1 MNKKTF
7 LLLLALSLLAY
18 WLIVPV
24 RGYSFSVAESL
35 HSLAFFVLTFWA
47 LWKYAPKIGVKKVML
62 PLLLPWVPELLI
74 LRVFDRSAD
83 FSLSITVLP
92 LLAMGM
98 ALLLYYYRKVWLLLL
113 SLALWLLL
121 ATEVKSRYVE
131 WVAYGDMS
139 QTNVQLSSYTVTDS
153 VGALR
158 LSDIQGDYLVL
169 DVWSSTC
176 GVCRREM
183 PNVQALRDAYCDD
196 ARVEVASLFVF
207 TNEKETVHDG
217 HRIMRQLGCDI
228 PVYGV
233 EYDSELLDR
242 CGIER
247 FPRVVI
253 LDKKRDLIFNG
264 SLEFAERKL
273 KELTARVV

>member
-24 RGYSFSVAESL
+24 RGYRFSVAESL

-62 PLLLPWVPELLI
+62 PLLLPWVPELM
-74 LRVFDRSAD
+74 LRVFDRSTD
-83 FSLSITVLP
+83 LSLSATVLP
-92 LLAMGM
+92 LLAMGIAM
-98 ALLLYYYRKVWLLLL
+98 LLYYYRKVWLLLL

-131 WVAYGDMS
+131 WVAYGDMP
-139 QTNVQLSSYTVTDS
+139 QTNVRLSAYTVTDS
-153 VGALR
+153 VGTLR

-183 PNVQALRDAYCDD
+183 PNVQALRDAYCGD

-207 TNEKETVHDG
+207 TNEEETVHDG

-228 PVYGV
+228 PVYGIAQ
-233 EYDSELLDR
+233 SSGLLED

-247 FPRVVI
+247 FPRVLI
-253 LDKKRDLIFNG
+253 LDAKRELVFNG
-264 SLEFAERKL
+264 GLEFAERKL
-273 KELTARVV
+273 KSLQ

>member
-24 RGYSFSVAESL
+24 RGYRFSVAESL

-47 LWKYAPKIGVKKVML
+47 LWKYASKVGAKKVML
-62 PLLLPWVPELLI
+62 PLLLPWVPELM
-74 LRVFDRSAD
+74 LRVFDRSTD
-83 FSLSITVLP
+83 LSLSGTVLP
-92 LLAMGM
+92 LLAMGIAM
-98 ALLLYYYRKVWLLLL
+98 LLYYYRKVWLLLL

-131 WVAYGDMS
+131 WVAYGDML
-139 QTNVQLSSYTVTDS
+139 QTNVQLSSYIVTDS

-183 PNVQALRDAYCDD
+183 PNVQALRDAYCNDD
-196 ARVEVASLFVF
+196 RVEVASLFVF

-228 PVYGV
+228 PVYGIAQ
-233 EYDSELLDR
+233 SSGLLED
-242 CGIER
+242 CGIES
-247 FPRVVI
+247 FPRVLI
-253 LDKKRDLIFNG
+253 LNAKRELVFNG
-264 SLEFAERKL
+264 GLEFAERKL
-273 KELTARVV
+273 KSLQ

>member
-18 WLIVPV
+18 WLIAPV
-24 RGYSFSVAESL
+24 RGYRFSVAESL

-47 LWKYAPKIGVKKVML
+47 LWKYASKVGAKKVML
-62 PLLLPWVPELLI
+62 PLLLPWVPELM
-74 LRVFDRSAD
+74 LRVFDRSTD
-83 FSLSITVLP
+83 LSLSATVLP
-92 LLAMGM
+92 LLAMGIAM
-98 ALLLYYYRKVWLLLL
+98 LLYYYRKVWLLLL

-131 WVAYGDMS
+131 WVAYGDMT

-153 VGALR
+153 VGALH

-183 PNVQALRDAYCDD
+183 PNVQALRDAYCGD

-207 TNEKETVHDG
+207 TNEEETVHDG

-228 PVYGV
+228 PVYGIAQ
-233 EYDSELLDR
+233 SSGLLED

-247 FPRVVI
+247 FPRVLI
-253 LDKKRDLIFNG
+253 LDAKRELVFNG
-264 SLEFAERKL
+264 GLEFAERKL
-273 KELTARVV
+273 KSLQ

>member
-24 RGYSFSVAESL
+24 RGYRFSVAESL

-47 LWKYAPKIGVKKVML
+47 LWKYASKVGAKKVML
-62 PLLLPWVPELLI
+62 PLLLPWVPELM
-74 LRVFDRSAD
+74 LRVFDRSTD
-83 FSLSITVLP
+83 LSLSGTVLP
-92 LLAMGM
+92 LLAMGIAM
-98 ALLLYYYRKVWLLLL
+98 LLYYYRKVWLLLL

-131 WVAYGDMS
+131 WVAYGDML

-183 PNVQALRDAYCDD
+183 PNVQALRDAYCNDD
-196 ARVEVASLFVF
+196 RVEVASLFVF
-207 TNEKETVHDG
+207 TNENETVHDG

-228 PVYGV
+228 PVYGIAQ
-233 EYDSELLDR
+233 SSGLLED
-242 CGIER
+242 CGIES
-247 FPRVVI
+247 FPRVLI
-253 LDKKRDLIFNG
+253 LNAKRELVFNG
-264 SLEFAERKL
+264 GLEFAERKL
-273 KELTARVV
+273 KSLQ

>member
-24 RGYSFSVAESL
+24 RGYRFSVAESL

-62 PLLLPWVPELLI
+62 PLLLPWVPELM
-74 LRVFDRSAD
+74 LRVFDRSTD
-83 FSLSITVLP
+83 LSLSATVLP
-92 LLAMGM
+92 LLAMGIAM
-98 ALLLYYYRKVWLLLL
+98 LLYYYRKVWLLLL

-131 WVAYGDMS
+131 WVAYGDMQ
-139 QTNVQLSSYTVTDS
+139 QTNVRLSAYTVTDS

-183 PNVQALRDAYCDD
+183 PNVQALRDAYCGD

-207 TNEKETVHDG
+207 TNEEETVHDG

-228 PVYGV
+228 PVYGIAQ
-233 EYDSELLDR
+233 SSGLLED

-247 FPRVVI
+247 FPRVLI
-253 LDKKRDLIFNG
+253 LDAKRELVFNG
-264 SLEFAERKL
+264 GLEFAERKL
-273 KELTARVV
+273 KSLQ

>member
-1 MNKKTF
+1 M
-7 LLLLALSLLAY
+7 LLLALSLLAY
-18 WLIVPV
+18 WLIAPV
-24 RGYSFSVAESL
+24 RGYRFSVAESL

-47 LWKYAPKIGVKKVML
+47 LWKYASKVGAKKVML
-62 PLLLPWVPELLI
+62 PLLLPWVPELM
-74 LRVFDRSAD
+74 LRVFDRSTD
-83 FSLSITVLP
+83 LSLSATVLP
-92 LLAMGM
+92 LLAMGIAM
-98 ALLLYYYRKVWLLLL
+98 LLYYYRKVWLLLL

-131 WVAYGDMS
+131 WVAYGDMP

-196 ARVEVASLFVF
+196 TRVEVASLFVF

-264 SLEFAERKL
+264 SLESAERKL

>member
-18 WLIVPV
+18 WLVVPV
-24 RGYSFSVAESL
+24 RGYRLSVAESL

-47 LWKYAPKIGVKKVML
+47 LWKYASKVGAKKVML
-62 PLLLPWVPELLI
+62 PLLLPWVPELM
-74 LRVFDRSAD
+74 LRVFDRSTD
-83 FSLSITVLP
+83 LSLSATVLP
-92 LLAMGM
+92 LLAMGIAM
-98 ALLLYYYRKVWLLLL
+98 LLYYYRKVWLLLL

-131 WVAYGDMS
+131 WVAYGDMQ

-153 VGALR
+153 VGALH

-169 DVWSSTC
+169 DVWSSSC

-196 ARVEVASLFVF
+196 TRVEVASLFVF

-228 PVYGV
+228 PVYGIAQ
-233 EYDSELLDR
+233 SSGLLED
-242 CGIER
+242 CGIES
-247 FPRVVI
+247 FPRVLI
-253 LDKKRDLIFNG
+253 LNAKRELVFNG
-264 SLEFAERKL
+264 GLEFAERKL
-273 KELTARVV
+273 KSLQ

>member
-18 WLIVPV
+18 WLVVPV

-62 PLLLPWVPELLI
+62 PLLLPWVPELM
-74 LRVFDRSAD
+74 LRVFDRSTD
-83 FSLSITVLP
+83 LSLSGTVLP
-92 LLAMGM
+92 LLAMGIAM
-98 ALLLYYYRKVWLLLL
+98 LLYYYRKLWLLLL

-131 WVAYGDMS
+131 WVAYGDMP

-153 VGALR
+153 VGTLR

-196 ARVEVASLFVF
+196 TRVEVASLFVF

-228 PVYGV
+228 PVYGIAQ
-233 EYDSELLDR
+233 SSGLLED

-247 FPRVVI
+247 LPRVLI
-253 LDKKRDLIFNG
+253 LDAKRELVFNG
-264 SLEFAERKL
+264 GLEFAERKL
-273 KELTARVV
+273 KSLQ

>member
-18 WLIVPV
+18 WLIAPV
-24 RGYSFSVAESL
+24 RGYRFSVAESL

-62 PLLLPWVPELLI
+62 PLLLPWVPELM
-74 LRVFDRSAD
+74 LRVFDRSTD
-83 FSLSITVLP
+83 LSLSATVLP
-92 LLAMGM
+92 LLAMGIAM
-98 ALLLYYYRKVWLLLL
+98 LLYYYRKVWLLLL

-131 WVAYGDMS
+131 WVAYGDMQ
-139 QTNVQLSSYTVTDS
+139 QTNVRLSAYTVTDS

-183 PNVQALRDAYCDD
+183 PNVQALRDAYCGD

-207 TNEKETVHDG
+207 TNEEETVHDG

-228 PVYGV
+228 PVYGIAQ
-233 EYDSELLDR
+233 SSGLLED

-247 FPRVVI
+247 FPRVLI
-253 LDKKRDLIFNG
+253 LDAKRELVFNG
-264 SLEFAERKL
+264 GLEFAERKL
-273 KELTARVV
+273 KSLQ